1 MPTAPPMHSWRILAA
16 AAIGS
21 AGIFI
26 VFSSSVFEISP
37 FPRQMIAHIALMNLF
52 APIWAFLAYRIHFDS
67 WLQLRG
73 GSLILFSILQITVFY
88 AWHSP
93 PLIAAAM
100 HNAAIM
106 IVMQATLFT
115 SAFLFWLC
123 IFGQSTLHHWRSV
136 AALLITGKLFC
147 LMAALLIFAPRALY
161 AGAEAGG
168 ASHVKVSDQQL
179 AGLIMAVICP
189 LAYVGSAVVVT
200 TRWLLAL
207 PQTEDAP

>member
-1 MPTAPPMHSWRILAA
+1 VVRAVTREEMREIDRV
-16 AAIGS
+16 AIEEFGVPSVALMES
-21 AGIFI
+21 AGRA
-26 VFSSSVFEISP
+26 VSD
-37 FPRQMIAHIALMNLF
+37 A
-52 APIWAFLAYRIHFDS
+52 
-67 WLQLRG
+67 
-73 GSLILFSILQITVFY
+73 
-88 AWHSP
+88 
-93 PLIAAAM
+93 
-100 HNAAIM
+100 
-106 IVMQATLFT
+106 
-115 SAFLFWLC
+115 
-123 IFGQSTLHHWRSV
+123 V